1 MRFRSEYETKLR
13 ETVPEGVRV
22 LGYGRNTNKLD
33 VALGANT
40 DISSAKWDYIKVLS
54 GNCDV
59 MLYSCNDI
67 LWESLEK
74 YFDRPWE
81 QEASSNIKDVLEEC
95 EKLKRENKGLT
106 EQNINLATRILR
118 LGEQPRDTSN
128 YHYTKGYAEGKQ
140 AGALSMEYKRG
151 KMQSQRDQLAKVL
164 GDIVQLTP
172 AKVREVYL
180 RSY

>member
-1 MRFRSEYETKLR
+1 MSYRSKHETILR
-13 ETVPEGVRV
+13 ETVPEGVMV
-22 LGYGRNTNKLD
+22 LGYGRDTNELD
-33 VALGANT
+33 AALGSNT
-40 DISSAKWDYIKVLS
+40 SAKWDSTKILS
-54 GNCDV
+54 GNCNV
-59 MLYSCNDI
+59 MLYSCKDI
-67 LWESLEK
+67 LWEALEG

-95 EKLKRENKGLT
+95 EKLKRETKVLT

-140 AGALSMEYKRG
+140 AGVLSMESKRG

-180 RSY
+180 RGCV